1 MDSIKVLVVDDDKDF
16 LGLLS
21 RKIES
26 WGYEVIPVLSGRDAL
41 DSLRKVKADVIVLDY
56 LMPGMDG
63 IDTLKE
69 LRGIDEKVPVI
80 MFTTAPDKSSME
92 GAEKLGILAYIPK
105 AGVFT
110 DAESSLKSAI
120 EMACRI
126 KRG

>member
-1 MDSIKVLVVDDDKDF
+1 MDNMKVLLVDDDKDF

-21 RKIES
+21 RNIES
-26 WGYEVIPVLSGRDAL
+26 WGYKVISSLSGKDAL
-41 DSLRKVKADVIVLDY
+41 GMFRRMKADIVVLDY
-56 LMPGMDG
+56 QMPGMDG
-63 IDTLKE
+63 IDTLKG
-69 LRGIDEKVPVI
+69 LRGMDEKVPVI
-80 MFTTAPDKSSME
+80 MFTSAPDKNSIE
-92 GAEKLGILAYIPK
+92 GAEKLGIFAYIPK